1 MMGQQTKEQPVTAN
15 RDVTDPAVQALIA
28 AINGGDRAAFFAA
41 LAPGATMSDD
51 GTDRDLASWADRE
64 IFSANGHLEVVSA
77 AEGGRSLIAAYRN
90 STWGEMRTRWAF
102 TVTGG
107 KVSRFETG
115 QA

>member
-1 MMGQQTKEQPVTAN
+1 MMGQPTKEQPVTAN

-28 AINGGDRAAFFAA
+28 AINAGDRAAFFAA

-51 GTDRDLASWADRE
+51 GTDHDLASWADRE
-64 IFSANGHLEVVSA
+64 IFSVNGHLDVVSA
-77 AEGGRSLIAAYRN
+77 ADGGRSLIAAYRN
-90 STWGEMRTRWAF
+90 DTRGEMRTRWAF

-107 KVSRFETG
+107 RVSRFETG